1 MCCLEQRS
9 INTTDTPQTIGFDY
23 IESPESRSVSPS
35 GKNILTIS
43 KKTNYEK
50 KAETIVES
58 PNSLK
63 SGVSSTQVSPTCKQY
78 SLHGHKLPLAHLA
91 MNLSRDSTN
100 KRSSKQQSSP

>member
-23 IESPESRSVSPS
+23 IESPESVSPS
-35 GKNILTIS
+35 GKNILTII
-43 KKTNYEK
+43 KKTNDEK
-50 KAETIVES
+50 KGESIVES

-63 SGVSSTQVSPTCKQY
+63 SDMSSTLVSPTCKQY

>member
-23 IESPESRSVSPS
+23 IESPESVSPS

-43 KKTNYEK
+43 KKTNDEK
-50 KAETIVES
+50 KAEIIVES
-58 PNSLK
+58 PNSMK
-63 SGVSSTQVSPTCKQY
+63 SCVSSTLVSPTCKQY